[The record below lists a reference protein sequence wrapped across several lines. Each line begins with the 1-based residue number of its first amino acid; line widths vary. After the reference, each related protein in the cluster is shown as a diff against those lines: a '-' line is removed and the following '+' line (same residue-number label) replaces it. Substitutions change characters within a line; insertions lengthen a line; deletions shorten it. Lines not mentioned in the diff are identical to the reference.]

1 MNIEIPQNIIDTY
14 NTLDEGEL
22 YIELLHSSKYAQYE
36 TFTNCLN
43 YIYKYKN
50 NFDEC
55 IKWILPYANA
65 TSIKIIYSFLERID
79 LKEKIDYASIIPKP
93 E

>member
-1 MNIEIPQNIIDTY
+1 MNIEIPQNIIDIY
-14 NTLDEGEL
+14 DELDEGEL

-55 IKWILPYANA
+55 IKWILPNVNE
-65 TSIKIIYSFLERID
+65 TCRKIIYSFLERID